1 MSVQQGR
8 KCVKEAKEKLG
19 GGFFSNMF
27 SSKKDRM
34 EEAVR
39 LYMEAAQQ
47 FKIAGSSIEIVTL
60 EDESVDALKSAAA
73 LYEAIGDMGDAAD
86 ALSQAGDLIGTDNTG
101 SACDLYKSAAQ
112 MFIKSGKS
120 ADVRALYD

>member
-1 MSVQQGR
+1 MSVQQAQ
-8 KCVKEAKEKLG
+8 KCIKEAKEKLK
-19 GGFFSNMF
+19 GGFFSGMF

-47 FKIAGSSIEIVTL
+47 FKIAGSSSPYLPPE
-60 EDESVDALKSAAA
+60 EDSVEALKSAAA
-73 LYEAIGDMGDAAD
+73 LYESLGDMGDAAD
-86 ALSQAGDLIGTDNTG
+86 ALSSAGDLLGQDH
-101 SACDLYKSAAQ
+101 SAEACELYKSAAQ

-120 ADVRALYD
+120 AEVGPF